1 MILERVV
8 KGNHLKPR
16 IFLFFE
22 SRFLDGMQRKRK
34 TFGKGPRDWNKRT
47 HIADYI
53 LLDPLQ
59 PGTKNV
65 KILALIGS
73 PRKGSN
79 TDLLV
84 DQILKGAEKGKH
96 QGEKI
101 YLYAYKILPCMDCR
115 ACKKGDYVCPLNDEM
130 QKIYPKMEK
139 ADLIIFGT
147 PNYWY
152 GPTGK
157 MKLLI
162 DRMRPFV
169 PSGKLKG
176 KKWVVV
182 SPSAEGPNSC
192 RLLVEMI
199 RLSCDYL
206 GMKFAGKV
214 LAKAYEKGEIRKDQK
229 ALRKAFELGMSL

>member
-1 MILERVV
+1 M
-8 KGNHLKPR
+8 
-16 IFLFFE
+16 
-22 SRFLDGMQRKRK
+22 
-34 TFGKGPRDWNKRT
+34 
-47 HIADYI
+47 
-53 LLDPLQ
+53 
-59 PGTKNV
+59 

-84 DQILKGAEKGKH
+84 NQIFEGSKEGKH
-96 QGEKI
+96 TSEKL
-101 YLYAYKILPCMDCR
+101 YLYDYEILPCVDCR
-115 ACKKGDYVCPLNDEM
+115 ACKRGHFVCPLKDGM
-130 QKIYPKMEK
+130 RKIYPKMEK

-169 PSGKLKG
+169 ENKKLKG
-176 KKWVVV
+176 KKWAIV
-182 SPSAEGPNSC
+182 SPSAEGPTSC
-192 RLLVEMI
+192 KLLVEML

-214 LAKAYEKGEIRKDQK
+214 LAKAYEKGEIRKNHK
-229 ALRKAFELGMSL
+229 ALRKAFEFGMSL